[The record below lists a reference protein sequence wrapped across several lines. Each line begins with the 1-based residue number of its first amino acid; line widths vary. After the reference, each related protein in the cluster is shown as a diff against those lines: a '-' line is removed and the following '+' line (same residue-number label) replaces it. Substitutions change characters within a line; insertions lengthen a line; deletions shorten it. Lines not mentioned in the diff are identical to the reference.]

1 MILYS
6 HFYAE
11 IEKQMVSN
19 HVLPTPP
26 PKKKAVICAIYGES
40 NSSEVLE
47 ITVLILGY
55 MYQVQIF

>member
-1 MILYS
+1 MILYL

-11 IEKQMVSN
+11 IEKQMVRN

-26 PKKKAVICAIYGES
+26 QKAVICAIYGEP

-47 ITVLILGY
+47 RTVLILGC